1 MPFASGLLDRE
12 VCSPFTLV
20 NTSDILTDQTVPFCR
35 ISRVA
40 YEPSGFGKL
49 PVLVNRR
56 NAVNERQFGEARALD
71 KKKRIWRYHKSS
83 DVQRFQFRE
92 DRV

>member
-49 PVLVNRR
+49 PVLIDRR
-56 NAVNERQFGEARALD
+56 NTVNEREFSETRSFD
-71 KKKRIWRYHKSS
+71 KKVRIWRYHKSG
-83 DVQRFQFRE
+83 DV
-92 DRV
+92 